1 MMFMFD
7 FKSATVKHAMH
18 PAVATTQHLLHITID
33 THQRSASDIEISY
46 SYAPIDEL
54 TTEIRDWISTKY
66 DWASADDDVEKMTA
80 RDGFFTHDFYED
92 GDVDDESGN
101 DFSEEF
107 KRGRELAKKVFTS
120 YYGPQ
125 IDKASLLVI
134 ETRFQDY

>member
-1 MMFMFD
+1 MFD

-18 PAVATTQHLLHITID
+18 PAVATTQHLLHITVD

-46 SYAPIDEL
+46 SYALIDEL
-54 TTEIRDWISTKY
+54 TVEMRDWISTKY
-66 DWASADDDVEKMTA
+66 NWADMNDNEIAA
-80 RDGFFTHDFYED
+80 RDGFFTHAFY
-92 GDVDDESGN
+92 DDESGM

-120 YYGPQ
+120 YKGPQ
-125 IDKASLLVI
+125 IDKAALLVI